1 MSNTLLTPEVRARIE
16 RRFEFTQEDGNLMR
30 AGFNQSN
37 YAQDV
42 VVLMAEISQLDA
54 ELTEV
59 QGFKFTPARA

>member
-16 RRFEFTQEDGNLMR
+16 RRFEFSQEDGNLMR

-42 VVLMAEISQLDA
+42 VVLLAEVSRLESEI
-54 ELTEV
+54 ETNGV
-59 QGFKFTPARA
+59 RANAN